1 MSLYDLYFSDKNKK
15 HMYML
20 LDQITSNRLQEPV
33 FNSILNETFEKS
45 TYENLL
51 DLNKELLENICKYYK
66 ISNIDDN
73 REVNQNRDDHLVQD
87 IPVNQNRD
95 DHLVQDIPV
104 NQNRDDHLVQD
115 IPVNQNI
122 NVNRNDKPDYKT
134 GYISSINKFNGNRFS
149 YSIKLDNNINRIK
162 KLVIPIENNDVF
174 VNNTLKLIIPELG
187 VDTICYCNST
197 NNIKNRTYGCYIPE
211 DMIVK
216 KKSDTIN
223 VSIMS
228 LLGNDSYRDDIEIVN
243 DESDIYTTESIYDI
257 LVGDILRST
266 NKNNY
271 KVIDIKDNNI
281 TFNKKLNNKDS
292 NFVNINL
299 QNIITYE
306 Y

>member
-1 MSLYDLYFSDKNKK
+1 MSLFDLYFSDKNKT

-20 LDQITSNRLQEPV
+20 LNQITSNRLQNEV
-33 FNSILNETFEKS
+33 FNRILKETFEKS
-45 TYENLL
+45 RHINLL
-51 DLNKELLENICKYYK
+51 DLNKELVENICVYYN

-73 REVNQNRDDHLVQD
+73 REVIQNRNDNMVQGTPVNQNKNDHIVQD
-87 IPVNQNRD
+87 IPVD
-95 DHLVQDIPV
+95 
-104 NQNRDDHLVQD
+104 
-115 IPVNQNI
+115 QNI
-122 NVNRNDKPDYKT
+122 NVKKNDEVDYKT

-149 YSIKLDNNINRIK
+149 YSVKLDNNIKRVK
-162 KLVIPIENNDVF
+162 KIVIPIENNDVF

-228 LLGNDSYRDDIEIVN
+228 LLGNDSYRDDIEIVS
-243 DESDIYTTESIYDI
+243 DDTDIYTTESINDI

-281 TFNKKLNNKDS
+281 TFNKKLNKKDT

>member
-1 MSLYDLYFSDKNKK
+1 MSLFDLYFSDKNKK

-20 LDQITSNRLQEPV
+20 LDQITSNRLQNTV
-33 FNSILNETFEKS
+33 FNSMLNDTFEKS
-45 TYENLL
+45 RHINLL
-51 DLNKELLENICKYYK
+51 DLNKELVENMCKYYN

-73 REVNQNRDDHLVQD
+73 RGVNQNHEDHIVQD
-87 IPVNQNRD
+87 IPINQNKN
-95 DHLVQDIPV
+95 DHIVQDKPI
-104 NQNRDDHLVQD
+104 
-115 IPVNQNI
+115 NQNI
-122 NVNRNDKPDYKT
+122 NVNRNDKLDYKT

-197 NNIKNRTYGCYIPE
+197 NSIKNRTYGCYIPE
-211 DMIVK
+211 DMMVK
-216 KKSDTIN
+216 KSSDTIN

-228 LLGNDSYRDDIEIVN
+228 LLGNDSYRDDIEIVS
-243 DESDIYTTESIYDI
+243 DDTDIYTTESINDI

-281 TFNKKLNNKDS
+281 TFNKKLNKKDT